1 MAQLQGAMP
10 TNAEGENTM
19 AKENVGKFYEKLAQD
34 AALAEKLNAL
44 DKDFAEK
51 NGTSADDA
59 AMREKAV
66 EAIIIPLAKEV
77 GLPFTLEELKEY
89 EQEQMKNM
97 TLSEDELDQVA
108 GGKRKW
114 SKSGKGTTTAAGAY
128 CAFLGVG
135 FGKTERK
142 GNTAYCFLLGGSN
155 GPIGGGS
162 E

>member
-1 MAQLQGAMP
+1 
-10 TNAEGENTM
+10 M

-51 NGTSADDA
+51 NGASSDDA
-59 AMREKAV
+59 TMREKAV

-89 EQEQMKNM
+89 EQEQVKEMN
-97 TLSEDELDQVA
+97 LSEDELDQVA
-108 GGKRKW
+108 GGRK
-114 SKSGKGTTTAAGAY
+114 KLPASGKGGSKGGRAY

-142 GNTAYCFLLGGSN
+142 GNTAYCFLLGGSD

>member
-1 MAQLQGAMP
+1 
-10 TNAEGENTM
+10 M

-51 NGTSADDA
+51 NECSADDA

-66 EAIIIPLAKEV
+66 EAIIIPLAQEV

-89 EQEQMKNM
+89 EQDQVKNM
-97 TLSEDELDQVA
+97 TLSDDELDQVA
-108 GGKRKW
+108 GGKNLKKGGR
-114 SKSGKGTTTAAGAY
+114 SGHRSDGGAY

-135 FGKTERK
+135 FGKTTRK
-142 GNTAYCFLLGGSN
+142 GNTAYCFLLGGSD
-155 GPIGGGS
+155 GPIAGGS

>member
-1 MAQLQGAMP
+1 
-10 TNAEGENTM
+10 M

-89 EQEQMKNM
+89 EQEQMKEMN
-97 TLSEDELDQVA
+97 LSEDELDQVA
-108 GGKRKW
+108 GGKRKYHGPAANN
-114 SKSGKGTTTAAGAY
+114 SKGGAL

-142 GNTAYCFLLGGSN
+142 GTTAYCFILGGSD
-155 GPIGGGS
+155 GPIGGTN

>member
-1 MAQLQGAMP
+1 
-10 TNAEGENTM
+10 M
-19 AKENVGKFYEKLAQD
+19 AKENVGKFYEKLTQD

-108 GGKRKW
+108 GGRKKQQ
-114 SKSGKGTTTAAGAY
+114 KSGKSDRTGAGAY

-142 GNTAYCFLLGGSN
+142 GTTAYCFLLGGSD
-155 GPIGGGS
+155 GPIGGTN

>member
-1 MAQLQGAMP
+1 
-10 TNAEGENTM
+10 M
-19 AKENVGKFYEKLAQD
+19 AKANVGKFYEKLAQD

-51 NGTSADDA
+51 NGTSVDDA

-89 EQEQMKNM
+89 EQEQLKEMN
-97 TLSEDELDQVA
+97 LSEDELDQVA
-108 GGKRKW
+108 GGKRKYHGPAANN
-114 SKSGKGTTTAAGAY
+114 SKGGAL

-142 GNTAYCFLLGGSN
+142 GTTAYCFLLGGSD
-155 GPIGGGS
+155 GPIGGTN

>member
-1 MAQLQGAMP
+1 
-10 TNAEGENTM
+10 M
-19 AKENVGKFYEKLAQD
+19 AKENVGKFYDKLAQD

-44 DKDFAEK
+44 DKKFADTNE
-51 NGTSADDA
+51 GSADDIA
-59 AMREKAV
+59 FREKAV
-66 EAIIIPLAKEV
+66 AAIVIPLAEEV

-89 EQEQMKNM
+89 EQEQLKEMN
-97 TLSEDELDQVA
+97 LSEDELDQVA
-108 GGKRKW
+108 GGQRHHRKFGDGDGR
-114 SKSGKGTTTAAGAY
+114 SAGGAY

-142 GNTAYCFLLGGSN
+142 GNTAYCFLLGCSD

>member
-1 MAQLQGAMP
+1 
-10 TNAEGENTM
+10 M

-51 NGTSADDA
+51 NGASSDDA

-66 EAIIIPLAKEV
+66 EAIVIPLAEEV

-89 EQEQMKNM
+89 EQEQLKEMN
-97 TLSEDELDQVA
+97 LSEDELDQVA
-108 GGKRKW
+108 GGRKKQQ
-114 SKSGKGTTTAAGAY
+114 KSGKGTTTGAGAY

-135 FGKTERK
+135 FGKTERNGK
-142 GNTAYCFLLGGSN
+142 TAYCFIVGGSN
-155 GPIGGGS
+155 GPVAG
-162 E
+162 

>member
-1 MAQLQGAMP
+1 
-10 TNAEGENTM
+10 M

-89 EQEQMKNM
+89 EQEQLKEMN
-97 TLSEDELDQVA
+97 LSEDELDQVA
-108 GGKRKW
+108 GGKRKYHGPAANN
-114 SKSGKGTTTAAGAY
+114 SKGGAL

-142 GNTAYCFLLGGSN
+142 GTTAYCFLLGGSD
-155 GPIGGGS
+155 GPIGGTN

>member
-1 MAQLQGAMP
+1 
-10 TNAEGENTM
+10 M
-19 AKENVGKFYEKLAQD
+19 AKENVGKFYDKLAQD

-51 NGTSADDA
+51 NEGSADDA

-89 EQEQMKNM
+89 EQEQLKEMN
-97 TLSEDELDQVA
+97 LSEDELDQVA
-108 GGKRKW
+108 GGKRKYHGPAANN
-114 SKSGKGTTTAAGAY
+114 SKGGAL

-142 GNTAYCFLLGGSN
+142 GTTAYCFLLGGSD
-155 GPIGGGS
+155 GPIGGTN

>member
-1 MAQLQGAMP
+1 
-10 TNAEGENTM
+10 M
-19 AKENVGKFYEKLAQD
+19 AKENVGKFYAKLQED

-51 NGTSADDA
+51 NGASSDDA

-66 EAIIIPLAKEV
+66 EAIVIPLAEEV

-89 EQEQMKNM
+89 EQDQMKNM

-108 GGKRKW
+108 GGRKA
-114 SKSGKGTTTAAGAY
+114 KSTPNSRKKGGGAY

-135 FGKTERK
+135 FGTVERK
-142 GNTAYCFLLGGSN
+142 GNSAYCFVVGCSD

>member
-1 MAQLQGAMP
+1 
-10 TNAEGENTM
+10 M
-19 AKENVGKFYEKLAQD
+19 AKENVAKFYEKLAEE

-51 NGTSADDA
+51 NGASADDA

-66 EAIIIPLAKEV
+66 EAVIVPLAKEV
-77 GLPFTLEELKEY
+77 GLPFTLDELKEY
-89 EQEQMKNM
+89 EQEQLKEMN
-97 TLSEDELDQVA
+97 LSEDELDQVA
-108 GGKRKW
+108 GGKRHNAKF
-114 SKSGKGTTTAAGAY
+114 GTGGDRTGAGAY

-135 FGKTERK
+135 FGKTKRK

>member
-1 MAQLQGAMP
+1 
-10 TNAEGENTM
+10 M

-51 NGTSADDA
+51 NGTSVDDA

-66 EAIIIPLAKEV
+66 EAIIIPMAEEV

-89 EQEQMKNM
+89 EQEQLKEMN
-97 TLSEDELDQVA
+97 LSEDELDQVA
-108 GGKRKW
+108 GGKRKYHGPAANN
-114 SKSGKGTTTAAGAY
+114 SKGGAL

-142 GNTAYCFLLGGSN
+142 GTTAYCFLLGGSD

>member
-1 MAQLQGAMP
+1 
-10 TNAEGENTM
+10 M
-19 AKENVGKFYEKLAQD
+19 AKENVGKFYEKLARD

-51 NGTSADDA
+51 NGPSTDDA

-89 EQEQMKNM
+89 EQEQLKEMN
-97 TLSEDELDQVA
+97 LSEDELDQVA
-108 GGKRKW
+108 GGKRKYHGPAANN
-114 SKSGKGTTTAAGAY
+114 SKGGAL

-142 GNTAYCFLLGGSN
+142 GTTAYCFLLGGSD
-155 GPIGGGS
+155 GPIGGTN

>member
-1 MAQLQGAMP
+1 
-10 TNAEGENTM
+10 M

-51 NGTSADDA
+51 NGASADDA

-66 EAIIIPLAKEV
+66 DAIIIPLAKEV

-89 EQEQMKNM
+89 EQDQMKNM

-108 GGKRKW
+108 GGHPGHHGP
-114 SKSGKGTTTAAGAY
+114 SGGGSDGSTGINACAY
-128 CAFLGVG
+128 LGVG
-135 FGKTERK
+135 FGKTK
-142 GNTAYCFLLGGSN
+142 KNGKYAFCFILGGSN
-155 GPIGGGS
+155 GPVAG
-162 E
+162 